1 MKKKKRT
8 TSVARD
14 RKNITLLFSNYIS
27 TSDKS
32 NLLKKVD
39 FLLKRGFQVVALFIS
54 FEVRYLVIIVVSFVY
69 KWAQEYFRGIQ
80 NNVWL
85 VCFWNIFPIGDL
97 MSLLSR
103 GFTIF
108 QSRIPKWLLSNCKTV
123 NTCEN

>member
-1 MKKKKRT
+1 MKKKRT

-69 KWAQEYFRGIQ
+69 K
-80 NNVWL
+80 
-85 VCFWNIFPIGDL
+85 
-97 MSLLSR
+97 
-103 GFTIF
+103 
-108 QSRIPKWLLSNCKTV
+108 
-123 NTCEN
+123 

>member
-14 RKNITLLFSNYIS
+14 RKNIALLFSNYIS

-69 KWAQEYFRGIQ
+69 K
-80 NNVWL
+80 
-85 VCFWNIFPIGDL
+85 
-97 MSLLSR
+97 
-103 GFTIF
+103 
-108 QSRIPKWLLSNCKTV
+108 
-123 NTCEN
+123 

>member
-1 MKKKKRT
+1 MKKKRT
-8 TSVARD
+8 TSVVRD

-27 TSDKS
+27 TSNKS
-32 NLLKKVD
+32 NLQRKVD

-54 FEVRYLVIIVVSFVY
+54 FEVRYHVIIFVSFVY
-69 KWAQEYFRGIQ
+69 KWAQEYFRGITKQ
-80 NNVWL
+80 CL
-85 VCFWNIFPIGDL
+85 IGLCFWNIFPIVDL

-108 QSRIPKWLLSNCKTV
+108 HSRIPKWLLSNCKTV

>member
-1 MKKKKRT
+1 MKKKRT

-108 QSRIPKWLLSNCKTV
+108 QSRISKWLLSNCKTV

>member
-8 TSVARD
+8 TSIARD

-69 KWAQEYFRGIQ
+69 K
-80 NNVWL
+80 
-85 VCFWNIFPIGDL
+85 
-97 MSLLSR
+97 
-103 GFTIF
+103 
-108 QSRIPKWLLSNCKTV
+108 
-123 NTCEN
+123 